1 MTASFII
8 SLRLLFQSISK
19 LCKLPFTIS
28 GSLCETKQLLFRR
41 RQLYNLQISTIPPTS
56 FNSRKEKRPRRVLC

>member
-19 LCKLPFTIS
+19 LCKLHFTIS
-28 GSLCETKQLLFRR
+28 GSLCDRKQLLFGRW
-41 RQLYNLQISTIPPTS
+41 
-56 FNSRKEKRPRRVLC
+56 